1 MITKR
6 IIPCLDVRDGRVVK
20 GVNFEGLRDVSGP
33 AELARYYSENGADE
47 LVFYDITASAEGRRL
62 FADALR
68 EVARTIFIPLTVG
81 GGISSMEDFDR
92 VLKCGADKVSVNT
105 GAIRDPELVRAA
117 AENAAGQLAGAVTRR
132 TDAVYALLTDILA
145 HFAAALD
152 YPAPYLHAFAADET
166 FTIKDLQIRSF
177 RTSHYAKE
185 SVGYRIESS
194 DGSLAVLT
202 DTGFITDDAHDAAL
216 GADML
221 LLESNHDVIMLKN
234 GDYPYYLKQR
244 ILGECGHLSNEAAA
258 EFAVE
263 CVRAGTSDILLAHLS
278 DENNSPQLAEYTVG
292 RALQASG
299 LSVRLSAAPRDTI
312 SEVHICRRSPS
323 FASEN

>member
-1 MITKR
+1 MEFYTIASSSAGNASLVCHEDTHILIDAGVSCRRITQ
-6 IIPCLDVRDGRVVK
+6 
-20 GVNFEGLRDVSGP
+20 S
-33 AELARYYSENGADE
+33 LAALALTLE
-47 LVFYDITASAEGRRL
+47 DI
-62 FADALR
+62 DAILITH
-68 EVARTIFIPLTVG
+68 EHI
-81 GGISSMEDFDR
+81 DH
-92 VLKCGADKVSVNT
+92 
-105 GAIRDPELVRAA
+105 VRAL
-117 AENAAGQLAGAVTRR
+117 GTLQKKCAVPL
-132 TDAVYALLTDILA
+132 YASRGT
-145 HFAAALD
+145 AAALD
-152 YPAPYLHAFAADET
+152 YPAERVHAFTPGDALTVGSLRA
-166 FTIKDLQIRSF
+166 LPF
-177 RTSHYAKE
+177 RTSHDARE
-185 SVGYRIESS
+185 SVGYRIESG

-202 DTGFITDDAHDAAL
+202 DTGFITDEAHDAAL

-221 LLESNHDVIMLKN
+221 LLESNHDVVMLKN
-234 GDYPYYLKQR
+234 GGYPYYLKQR

-312 SEVHICRRSPS
+312 SEVHVCRRSPS

>member
-1 MITKR
+1 MEFYTLASSSAGNAALVCHNDTHLLIDAGISCRRITQSLAV
-6 IIPCLDVRDGRVVK
+6 LDLTLDDLDGILITHEHIDHVR
-20 GVNFEGLRDVSGP
+20 GLGTLQKKH
-33 AELARYYSENGADE
+33 A
-47 LVFYDITASAEGRRL
+47 
-62 FADALR
+62 
-68 EVARTIFIPLTVG
+68 IPL
-81 GGISSMEDFDR
+81 
-92 VLKCGADKVSVNT
+92 
-105 GAIRDPELVRAA
+105 
-117 AENAAGQLAGAVTRR
+117 
-132 TDAVYALLTDILA
+132 YASFGT
-145 HFAAALD
+145 AAALD

-166 FTIKDLQIRSF
+166 FAIKDLQIRSF
-177 RTSHYAKE
+177 RTSHDAKE

-202 DTGFITDDAHDAAL
+202 DTGYITDEAHDLAL

-221 LLESNHDVIMLKN
+221 LLESNHDVVMLKN
-234 GDYPYYLKQR
+234 GGYPYYLKQR

-292 RALQASG
+292 RALQSSG
-299 LSVRLSAAPRDTI
+299 LSVRLAAAPRDTI
-312 SEVHICRRSPS
+312 SEVHVCRRSPS

>member
-1 MITKR
+1 MEFYTLASSSAGNAALVCYNDTHLLIDAGISCRRITQSLAALSLT
-6 IIPCLDVRDGRVVK
+6 LDDLDGILITHEHVDHVR
-20 GVNFEGLRDVSGP
+20 GLGTLQKKH
-33 AELARYYSENGADE
+33 A
-47 LVFYDITASAEGRRL
+47 
-62 FADALR
+62 
-68 EVARTIFIPLTVG
+68 IPL
-81 GGISSMEDFDR
+81 
-92 VLKCGADKVSVNT
+92 
-105 GAIRDPELVRAA
+105 
-117 AENAAGQLAGAVTRR
+117 
-132 TDAVYALLTDILA
+132 YASFGT
-145 HFAAALD
+145 AAALD

-166 FTIKDLQIRSF
+166 FAIKDLQIRSF
-177 RTSHYAKE
+177 RTSHDAKE

-202 DTGFITDDAHDAAL
+202 DTGYITDEAHDLAL

-221 LLESNHDVIMLKN
+221 LLESNHDVVMLKN
-234 GDYPYYLKQR
+234 GGYPYYLKQR

-292 RALQASG
+292 RALQSSG
-299 LSVRLSAAPRDTI
+299 LSVRLATAPRDTI
-312 SEVHICRRSPS
+312 SEVHVCRRSPS

>member
-1 MITKR
+1 MEFYT
-6 IIPCLDVRDGRVVK
+6 
-20 GVNFEGLRDVSGP
+20 
-33 AELARYYSENGADE
+33 LASSSAGNAALVCHENTHI
-47 LVFYDITASAEGRRL
+47 LI
-62 FADALR
+62 DA
-68 EVARTIFIPLTVG
+68 
-81 GGISSMEDFDR
+81 GISCRRITQSLAALSLTLDDLDGILITHEHIDH
-92 VLKCGADKVSVNT
+92 
-105 GAIRDPELVRAA
+105 VRAL
-117 AENAAGQLAGAVTRR
+117 GTLQKKHAVPL
-132 TDAVYALLTDILA
+132 YASFGT
-145 HFAAALD
+145 AAALD

-177 RTSHYAKE
+177 RTSHDAKE

-221 LLESNHDVIMLKN
+221 LLESNHDVVMLKN
-234 GDYPYYLKQR
+234 GGYPYYLKQR

-292 RALQASG
+292 RALQSSG
-299 LSVRLSAAPRDTI
+299 LSVRLAAAPRDTI
-312 SEVHICRRSPS
+312 SEVHVCRRSPS

>member
-1 MITKR
+1 MEFYT
-6 IIPCLDVRDGRVVK
+6 
-20 GVNFEGLRDVSGP
+20 
-33 AELARYYSENGADE
+33 LASSSAGNAALVCHENTHI
-47 LVFYDITASAEGRRL
+47 LI
-62 FADALR
+62 DA
-68 EVARTIFIPLTVG
+68 
-81 GGISSMEDFDR
+81 GISCRRITQSLAALSLTLDDLDGILITHEHIDH
-92 VLKCGADKVSVNT
+92 
-105 GAIRDPELVRAA
+105 VRAL
-117 AENAAGQLAGAVTRR
+117 GTLQKKHAVPL
-132 TDAVYALLTDILA
+132 YASFGT
-145 HFAAALD
+145 AAALD

-166 FTIKDLQIRSF
+166 FAIKDLQIRSF
-177 RTSHYAKE
+177 RTSHDAKE

-234 GDYPYYLKQR
+234 GSYPYYLKQR

-292 RALQASG
+292 RALQSSG
-299 LSVRLSAAPRDTI
+299 LSVRLAAAPRDTI
-312 SEVHICRRSPS
+312 SEVHVCRRSPS

>member
-1 MITKR
+1 MR
-6 IIPCLDVRDGRVVK
+6 
-20 GVNFEGLRDVSGP
+20 GLGTLQKKH
-33 AELARYYSENGADE
+33 A
-47 LVFYDITASAEGRRL
+47 
-62 FADALR
+62 
-68 EVARTIFIPLTVG
+68 IPL
-81 GGISSMEDFDR
+81 
-92 VLKCGADKVSVNT
+92 
-105 GAIRDPELVRAA
+105 
-117 AENAAGQLAGAVTRR
+117 
-132 TDAVYALLTDILA
+132 YASFGT
-145 HFAAALD
+145 AAALD

-166 FTIKDLQIRSF
+166 FAIKDLQIRSF
-177 RTSHYAKE
+177 RTSHDAKE

-202 DTGFITDDAHDAAL
+202 DTGYITDEAHDLAL

-221 LLESNHDVIMLKN
+221 LLESNHDVVMLKN
-234 GDYPYYLKQR
+234 GGYPYYLKQR

-292 RALQASG
+292 RALQSSG
-299 LSVRLSAAPRDTI
+299 LSVRLATAPRDTI
-312 SEVHICRRSPS
+312 SEVHVCRRSPS